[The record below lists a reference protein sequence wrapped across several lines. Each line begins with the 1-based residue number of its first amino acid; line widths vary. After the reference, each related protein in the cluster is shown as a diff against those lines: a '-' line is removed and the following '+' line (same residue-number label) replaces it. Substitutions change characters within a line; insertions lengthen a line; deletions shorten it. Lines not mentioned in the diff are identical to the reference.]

1 MSACCHS
8 SACDSAP
15 DQSALDREAR
25 TWLRLGMAGLLAAQA
40 MIFSLAVN
48 LSPVSGMAHTVIH
61 GALALSAIGVF
72 LLAGL
77 PILRESW
84 TAALR
89 GRIVFEQFFLVGIA
103 GAFAASVHSSL
114 TGEGHVYYEIVAVLV
129 AIHTFGTLLARRRRD
144 ALRDSISKLGAAFDF
159 CQRLDANGRPVRI
172 PVDQVSVGDR
182 ILAGAGEGVP
192 VDGVVMDGTAL
203 VSEAA
208 LTGEPYPVV
217 KRAGDTILAGSR
229 LEDSSLLVRATSQGR
244 FRRLD
249 QLLHSIDEARRHPG
263 RIQREADRLVA
274 WFLPIVMLVA
284 AVTTAG
290 WTLHS
295 GWVTGI
301 FNGLAVLLVACPC
314 AMGLATPV
322 AIWGAL
328 AALARRGLIAR
339 GGDAIEALAAVDTA
353 VFDKTGTL
361 SESDARIV
369 DFVSLP
375 GTDRAGLLGEIA
387 AIQTGSAHPIARAFR
402 LASPV
407 ATSLLAQGIR
417 ILPGAGI
424 EGRLPGGTV
433 LQIGN
438 NTLLETGDKPEE
450 LRRLLALEGPAEN
463 EIFIR
468 RNGRL
473 CGLAVLRESLR
484 ESARPAMEEMGRLG
498 LRTIVMTGDRGENAA
513 RFGFTECL
521 AGMTPE
527 GKLLEV
533 EALKHRG
540 SRVLFIGDGINDA
553 PAMAAADTSIALAAG
568 SELPRETAALELNG
582 LDLRAI
588 PQSIALCRATVRA
601 IRRNITFAAFY
612 NIAGIALAAAG
623 LLHPVAA
630 ALIMLVSSM
639 TVTWRVLRETSEAA
653 LEKSAADQ
661 PIITRPTRTGRPFP
675 RAESV
680 IYAAALALQGPTL
693 AWLGGF
699 HGVQAV
705 GFVTLFLAAGAALL
719 LWSRDRA
726 WTPAARMTMGM
737 FSAGGLAM
745 LAGWWADA
753 GFAAVVRDGV
763 CLCGC
768 AKSNMGLGLLVKF
781 TWMDAGMMAAALPA
795 LFIER
800 DASRRFLA
808 RFWCWGAGLAG
819 MFAGMEIGALV
830 LAGLPV
836 TAASAQFFLTYAAM
850 VCGMCL
856 GMLVG
861 CEAAAR
867 LVSLPAQG
875 PFRQT
880 KSAPSP

>member
-8 SACDSAP
+8 NACDTAP

-48 LSPVSGMAHTVIH
+48 LSPVTGTAHLVIH
-61 GALALSAIGVF
+61 GALALSALGVF
-72 LLAGL
+72 LLAGV

-84 TAALR
+84 TAAR
-89 GRIVFEQFFLVGIA
+89 GGRIVFEQFFLVGIA

-129 AIHTFGTLLARRRRD
+129 AIYTFGTLLARRRRD
-144 ALRDSISKLGAAFDF
+144 ALRDSMARLGAAFDF
-159 CQRLDANGRPVRI
+159 CERLDCCGKSERI
-172 PVDQVSVGDR
+172 AVDQVESGDR
-182 ILAGAGEGVP
+182 ILAGAGQGVP
-192 VDGVVMDGTAL
+192 VDGIVEDGAAL

-208 LTGEPYPVV
+208 LTGEPFPVV
-217 KRAGDTILAGSR
+217 KRAGDRIFAGSR
-229 LEDSSLLVRATSQGR
+229 IEDSSLCIRATSRGR
-244 FRRLD
+244 SRRLD
-249 QLLHSIDEARRHPG
+249 QLLQSIDEARRHPG

-274 WFLPIVMLVA
+274 WFLPVVMLVA
-284 AVTTAG
+284 AATTVG

-328 AALARRGLIAR
+328 AALARRGLLAR
-339 GGDAIEALAAVDTA
+339 GGDAIEALSAVDTA

-369 DFVSLP
+369 DFVTHP
-375 GTDRAGLLGEIA
+375 GRDREALLREIA
-387 AIQTGSAHPIARAFR
+387 AVQTGSTHPIARAFR
-402 LASPV
+402 SA
-407 ATSLLAQGIR
+407 AAGEASLLAQGVR

-424 EGRLPGGTV
+424 EGSLPDGTV
-433 LQIGN
+433 LQVGN
-438 NTLLETGDKPEE
+438 AAVLAQDDRPGDLRGLLGV
-450 LRRLLALEGPAEN
+450 EGGGSH

-468 RNGRL
+468 RNGQL
-473 CGLAVLRESLR
+473 CGLALLRESLR
-484 ESARPAMEEMGRLG
+484 DSARPALEEMGRLG
-498 LRTIVMTGDRGENAA
+498 LRTIVMTGDREENAA

-521 AGMTPE
+521 AGLTPG
-527 GKLLEV
+527 GKLREI
-533 EALKHRG
+533 EGLKRLG
-540 SRVLFIGDGINDA
+540 RRVLFIGDGINDA

-568 SELPRETAALELNG
+568 NDLPRETAALELNG
-582 LDLRAI
+582 HDLRAI
-588 PQSIALCRATVRA
+588 PRSIALCRATVRA
-601 IRRNITFAAFY
+601 IRRNIAFAACY
-612 NIAGIALAAAG
+612 NIVGISLAAAG
-623 LLHPVAA
+623 LLHPIAA

-639 TVTWRVLRETSEAA
+639 TVTWRVLRETSDAA
-653 LEKSAADQ
+653 LERSAA
-661 PIITRPTRTGRPFP
+661 RP
-675 RAESV
+675 
-680 IYAAALALQGPTL
+680 AAAVPPASAAPLLPRVEAVVFSAAIALQGPVI

-699 HGVQAV
+699 HGTAAA
-705 GFVTLFLAAGAALL
+705 GFIALFLAAGCALL
-719 LWSRDRA
+719 LWSRGRV
-726 WTPAARMTMGM
+726 WTEPARMTVAM
-737 FSAGGLAM
+737 FSVGGLAM

-768 AKSNMGLGLLVKF
+768 ARSNMGLGLLAKF
-781 TWMDAGMMAAALPA
+781 TWMDAGMLAAALPG
-795 LFIER
+795 LVLER
-800 DASRRFLA
+800 GVSPRFSV
-808 RFWCWGAGLAG
+808 RFWCWGAGLVG

-850 VCGMCL
+850 VFGMCL
-856 GMLVG
+856 GMLAG

-867 LVSLPAQG
+867 LVSLPARRR
-875 PFRQT
+875 FRHNPT
-880 KSAPSP
+880 LTSP